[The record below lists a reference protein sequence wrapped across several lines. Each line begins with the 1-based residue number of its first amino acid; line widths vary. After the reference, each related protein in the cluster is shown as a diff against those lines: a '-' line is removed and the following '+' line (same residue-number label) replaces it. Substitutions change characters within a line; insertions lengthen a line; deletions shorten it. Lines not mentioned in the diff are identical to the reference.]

1 MKFIAIVVLVVL
13 TAVATKSHPSP
24 SSSIDRK
31 EAQMQYIDR
40 LLQAILQD
48 STLQDES
55 EFMDYDT
62 SKEIEEDEVEEEE
75 YEDTEMQGDFDFIE
89 EDVEMQGN

>member
-1 MKFIAIVVLVVL
+1 
-13 TAVATKSHPSP
+13 
-24 SSSIDRK
+24 
-31 EAQMQYIDR
+31 
-40 LLQAILQD
+40 
-48 STLQDES
+48 
-55 EFMDYDT
+55 MDYDT